1 MYVGL
6 INVQRAQ
13 WAVMI
18 LTEAAYIVHTL
29 YGDDKLSLGNEQG
42 KRENKGKDIPLV
54 GYVLRCHA
62 YIAFRLYLCIFCSVP
77 GNVNLYIF

>member
-54 GYVLRCHA
+54 
-62 YIAFRLYLCIFCSVP
+62 
-77 GNVNLYIF
+77 